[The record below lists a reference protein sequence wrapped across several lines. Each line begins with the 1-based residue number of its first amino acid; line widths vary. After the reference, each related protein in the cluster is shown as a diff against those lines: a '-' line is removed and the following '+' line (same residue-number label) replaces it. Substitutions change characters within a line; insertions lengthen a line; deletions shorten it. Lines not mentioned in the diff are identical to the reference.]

1 MFKEPIKVRNMRIT
15 RFITLAALFTLSTI
29 SSWAQSQISGT
40 VTDASGMALPGVN
53 VQIKNTSSGT
63 VTDVQGAYQLE
74 APADAILVFSF
85 IGYKSSEVS
94 ITGKS
99 NINVSLEEDMT
110 TLGEVIVIGY
120 GVQKKS
126 VATASVSTV
135 NSKDLQGFGSPRVDQ
150 MLQGQVAGVTF
161 KSSSGQPGSAQNI
174 FIRGVG
180 TNGDNNPLI
189 IVDGVN
195 ANDGFLAAL
204 NPADIESIQVLKD
217 GASTAIYG
225 SRAANGIIMVTTKK
239 AKAGEASL
247 NYSFYYGQQQPWK
260 TPELLNASQYVS
272 LITEKYANG
281 DGSNPSTLPAGFP
294 DQAGITTNTN
304 WMETIFEPA
313 STQTHQLSV
322 SKGTETSNLFASL
335 SYFDQKGVIS
345 PDKSNAQR
353 ITARVNSEQ
362 QINKFLTFGEA
373 IFFNH
378 ATNSRIP
385 ENNAFGS
392 PISDALVYDP
402 LTPVYSSTGTYGF
415 AQSPFVQKEYLN
427 PLSRIYISNANT
439 SQDGLLGNIYF
450 KINPIKNL
458 TFKTD
463 FGIDYNYYNGD
474 GFAPSYKFYDT
485 NGNQLPLTNAVNDIY
500 RYSSN
505 VLIWQWENY
514 ATYTYNKGKHS
525 GDFTLGTTV
534 REKTGSAF
542 SGSSSGIPEEVQF
555 DPNFQYIDNTPD
567 TLRRS
572 SGNGAEREALSSIFG
587 RVNYNYDERYLLS
600 VTLRRDGSS
609 KFGANNRYGIFP
621 SVSAG
626 WVISKE
632 DFFPQV
638 KIDFL
643 KLRASY
649 GVNGNDRIG
658 NLGYASVIGY
668 TGDYQFGKPANQ
680 TIVRGFSSL
689 YLDNPNLKWE
699 ESKQLDIGVEVGM
712 LDDRLTFE
720 LDYYRKTTSDLL
732 MPATTA
738 IYIGN
743 KPPIAN
749 VGEVV
754 NSGFELEANY
764 RQTIGDVNLNIGF
777 NAATLTN
784 EVTKVTD
791 NGYIDGYPWPVR
803 GSVISRM
810 EIGQPIGFF
819 RGLKSEGV
827 FNNTQEI
834 NSYINKFG
842 DPIQP
847 DAVPGDLKFVDA
859 NGDGIIDNKDIVNI
873 GKPWASVQLGLNLSA
888 TWKGFDLR
896 MLLASSLGND
906 IFRSYERQDVVNNNY
921 QVEWLDRWTPTN
933 VNGNY
938 PRLTTGADKPP
949 GSTQNN
955 EQASTFYVE
964 DGSYLRLKNLQI
976 GYNLPR
982 ELLDKVSMK
991 SLRVYLSADNL
1002 FTITSYT
1009 GFDPEI
1015 GTNGWILDTAIDKG
1029 FYPQLKTVGFGL
1041 QASF

>member
-1 MFKEPIKVRNMRIT
+1 MLNKAIKVIYMRMT
-15 RFITLAALFTLSTI
+15 RSIAMAALASMLTI

-40 VTDASGMALPGVN
+40 VTDATGQSLPGVN

-63 VTDVQGAYQLE
+63 VTDIQGAYQLE
-74 APADAILVFSF
+74 APSDAILVFSF
-85 IGYKSSEVS
+85 IGYKSSEVGVA
-94 ITGKS
+94 GKTS
-99 NINVSLEEDMT
+99 INVSLEEDMT
-110 TLGEVIVIGY
+110 TLGEVVVIGY

-135 NSKDLQGFGSPRVDQ
+135 NSKDLQGFGTPRVDQ

-195 ANDGFLAAL
+195 ANDGFLSAL
-204 NPADIESIQVLKD
+204 NPADIESIQILKD

-239 AKAGEASL
+239 AKAGEATL

-272 LITEKYANG
+272 LITEKYTRG
-281 DGSNPSTLPAGFP
+281 GSTLPVGFP
-294 DQAGITTNTN
+294 PQAGITTDTD
-304 WMETIFEPA
+304 WMKTIFAPA

-402 LTPVYSSTGTYGF
+402 LTPAYSSTGTYGF
-415 AQSPFVQKEYLN
+415 AQSPYVQKEYLN
-427 PLSRIYISNANT
+427 PLSRIYISNT
-439 SQDGLLGNIYF
+439 HTTQDGLLGNVYF
-450 KINPIKNL
+450 KINPLKNL

-463 FGIDYNYYNGD
+463 LGIDYNYYNGD
-474 GFAPSYKFYDT
+474 GFSPSYKFFDT

-525 GDFTLGTTV
+525 GDFTLGTTA
-534 REKTGSAF
+534 RQRNGSAF

-567 TLRRS
+567 SLRRS
-572 SGNGAEREALSSIFG
+572 TGNGSEKESLFSIFG

-600 VTLRRDGSS
+600 VTVRRDGSS

-621 SVSAG
+621 SISAG

-632 DFFPQV
+632 DFWSQG
-638 KIDFL
+638 KINFL

-668 TGDYQFGKPANQ
+668 TGDYQFGKPGNQ
-680 TIVRGFSSL
+680 TIVQGLSSL

-712 LDDRLTFE
+712 MDDKLTFE

-732 MPATTA
+732 MNATTA

-743 KPPIAN
+743 KAPIAN

-764 RQTIGDVNLNIGF
+764 RQTIGEVNLNIGL

-791 NGYIDGYPWPVR
+791 NGYIDGYTWPVR
-803 GSVISRM
+803 NTVITRM
-810 EIGQPIGFF
+810 EVGNPIGYF
-819 RGLKSEGV
+819 RGFKTDGV
-827 FNNTQEI
+827 FNNDNEI
-834 NSYINKFG
+834 FGYINKNG

-847 DAVPGDLKFVDA
+847 LAVPGDLKFVDT
-859 NGDGIIDNKDIVNI
+859 NGDGKIDNNDITNI
-873 GKPWASVQLGLNLSA
+873 GKPWATVTLGLNVAA
-888 TWKGFDLR
+888 TYKGFDLR
-896 MLLASSLGND
+896 MLLASSIGND
-906 IFRSYERQDVVNNNY
+906 IYRSYERQDVINNNY
-921 QVEWLDRWTPTN
+921 QTEWLDRWTESNPE
-933 VNGNY
+933 GKY
-938 PRLTTGADKPP
+938 PRLTTIDG
-949 GSTQNN
+949 NN
-955 EQASTFYVE
+955 NTRASDFYVE
-964 DGSYLRLKNLQI
+964 NGSYLRLKNLQI

-982 ELLDKVSMK
+982 TLLETVKMK
-991 SLRVYLSADNL
+991 SLRVYLSFDNL
-1002 FTITSYT
+1002 FTVTSYT
-1009 GFDPEI
+1009 GLDPEI
-1015 GTNGWILDTAIDKG
+1015 GNSGWILDTAIDKG

-1041 QASF
+1041 NASF

>member
-1 MFKEPIKVRNMRIT
+1 MT
-15 RFITLAALFTLSTI
+15 RSIAMAFLATLFTI
-29 SSWAQSQISGT
+29 SASAQSQISGT
-40 VTDASGMALPGVN
+40 VTDASGQGLPGVN

-63 VTDVQGAYQLE
+63 VTDIQGAYQLV

-99 NINVSLEEDMT
+99 NINVSMEEDMT
-110 TLGEVIVIGY
+110 TLGEVVVIGY

-135 NSKDLQGFGSPRVDQ
+135 NSKDLQGFGTPRVDQ

-195 ANDGFLAAL
+195 ANDGFLSAL
-204 NPADIESIQVLKD
+204 NPADIESIQILKD

-239 AKAGEASL
+239 AKAGEATL

-260 TPELLNASQYVS
+260 TPQLLNASQYVS
-272 LITEKYANG
+272 LITEKYTRG
-281 DGSNPSTLPAGFP
+281 GSMLPDELTDP
-294 DQAGITTNTN
+294 DKIAAGIATNTD
-304 WMETIFEPA
+304 WMKTIFSPA
-313 STQTHQLSV
+313 NTQTHQLSV
-322 SKGTETSNLFASL
+322 SKGTETSNVFASL

-353 ITARVNSEQ
+353 ITLRVNSEQ

-402 LTPVYSSTGTYGF
+402 MTPVYSSTGTYGF
-415 AQSPFVQKEYLN
+415 AQSPLVQKEYLN

-439 SQDGLLGNIYF
+439 TQDGLLGNVYF
-450 KINPIKNL
+450 KINPLKNL

-463 FGIDYNYYNGD
+463 LGIDYNYYNGD
-474 GFAPSYKFYDT
+474 GFAPSYNFFDT

-514 ATYTYNKGKHS
+514 VNYTYSKGKHS
-525 GDFTLGTTV
+525 GDFTLGTTA
-534 REKTGSAF
+534 RERNGSAF

-567 TLRRS
+567 SLRRS
-572 SGNGAEREALSSIFG
+572 SGNASEREALFSIFG

-600 VTLRRDGSS
+600 VTVRRDGSS
-609 KFGANNRYGIFP
+609 KFGSNNRYGIFP

-632 DFFPQV
+632 DFWSAG
-638 KIDFL
+638 KINFL

-668 TGDYQFGKPANQ
+668 TGDYQFGKPGNQ
-680 TIVRGFSSL
+680 TIVQGLSSL

-699 ESKQLDIGVEVGM
+699 ESKQLDIGVEVGL
-712 LDDRLTFE
+712 LDDKITFE

-732 MPATTA
+732 MNATTA

-764 RQTIGDVNLNIGF
+764 RQTFGDFNLNIGL

-791 NGYIDGYPWPVR
+791 NGFIDGYTWPVR
-803 GSVISRM
+803 NTVITRM
-810 EIGQPIGFF
+810 QVGNPIGYF
-819 RGLKSEGV
+819 RGFKTDGV
-827 FNNTQEI
+827 FNNDNEI
-834 NSYINKFG
+834 FGYINKDG

-847 DAVPGDLKFVDA
+847 MAVPGDLKFVDM
-859 NGDGIIDNKDIVNI
+859 NGDGKIDNDDITNI
-873 GKPWASVQLGLNLSA
+873 GKPWATVTLGLNVSA
-888 TWKGFDLR
+888 TYKGFDLR
-896 MLLASSLGND
+896 MLFASSIGND
-906 IFRSYERQDVVNNNY
+906 IYRSYERQDVINNNY
-921 QVEWLDRWTPTN
+921 QTEWLDRWTETN
-933 VNGNY
+933 PEGKY
-938 PRLTTGADKPP
+938 PRLTTIDG
-949 GSTQNN
+949 NN
-955 EQASTFYVE
+955 NTRASDFYVE
-964 DGSYLRLKNLQI
+964 NGSYLRLKNLQI

-982 ELLDKVSMK
+982 TLLETVKMK
-991 SLRVYLSADNL
+991 SLRVYLSFDNL
-1002 FTITSYT
+1002 FTVTSYT

-1015 GTNGWILDTAIDKG
+1015 GNTGWILDTAIDKG
-1029 FYPQLKTVGFGL
+1029 FYPQLKTVGLGL
-1041 QASF
+1041 NASF